1 MSRLSK
7 NFWARPF
14 AHRGL
19 HDAARPENSL
29 SAINAAVQA
38 GYAIEIDVQPSSDG
52 EAMVFHDYDLDR
64 LTGETGPT
72 KARTATELSSIA
84 LENSSDTIPTLAA
97 VLELI
102 GGRAPLLIEIKD
114 QSRAFVDTDGALE
127 RRVCEVV
134 KSHGHV
140 DACAIMSFNPF
151 SANHV
156 AAHLPQVARGV
167 VSYDFQHPHDAG
179 IDVSHRADLAE
190 LRWFEE
196 TGCDFVSYGAH
207 SLAAPRVADLRAAGV
222 PIFCWTI
229 RSPAQAEAALKFC
242 DQITFEGYL
251 PP

>member
-134 KSHGHV
+134 KSSRPCRCLRYHV
-140 DACAIMSFNPF
+140 VQSVFRQPCRRAFAASCARRRFLRF
-151 SANHV
+151 S
-156 AAHLPQVARGV
+156 
-167 VSYDFQHPHDAG
+167 
-179 IDVSHRADLAE
+179 
-190 LRWFEE
+190 
-196 TGCDFVSYGAH
+196 T
-207 SLAAPRVADLRAAGV
+207 
-222 PIFCWTI
+222 
-229 RSPAQAEAALKFC
+229 SP
-242 DQITFEGYL
+242 
-251 PP
+251 